1 MRTRAVRPLKMRDEM
16 KKLLI
21 AFGVTMLGVLLVY
34 SAAAN
39 SQQGY
44 NREGQVDLKKF
55 SCREYVALVEA
66 EDGRADVAT
75 VWAHGYHSALD
86 GLDPDQAVTGKMVE
100 AYGKRLEE
108 TCRAQPDSLFLS
120 TIKATK

>member
-1 MRTRAVRPLKMRDEM
+1 MRNEM

-21 AFGVTMLGVLLVY
+21 AFGITTFGVVLVL
-34 SAAAN
+34 SAAAD

-55 SCREYVALVEA
+55 TCREYVALVDA

-86 GLDPDQAVTGKMVE
+86 GLDTDQPVTGKMVE

-108 TCRAQPDSLFLS
+108 ACKAKPDSLFLP